1 MTTSQAITLTD
12 ENFQAEVLK
21 SDQPVLVD
29 YWAAWCAPC
38 RAVGPTIDDLAETYL
53 GRVKLGKVNVD
64 ENTETRQ
71 RYGISS
77 IPTVLV
83 FKSGK
88 VVETLV
94 GVQSRERYQQAI
106 DDVVADSA
114 A

>member
-12 ENFQAEVLK
+12 ANFQAEVLN

-38 RAVGPTIDDLAETYL
+38 RAVGPTIDELAETYQ
-53 GRVKLGKVNVD
+53 GRVRIGKVNVD
-64 ENTETRQ
+64 ENTETPQ
-71 RYGISS
+71 KYGISS

-83 FKSGK
+83 FKSGE

-94 GVQSRERYQQAI
+94 GVQSRERYQKAI
-106 DDVVADSA
+106 DDVVADMA

>member
-1 MTTSQAITLTD
+1 VTTSQAITLTD
-12 ENFQAEVLK
+12 ANFQAEVLN

-38 RAVGPTIDDLAETYL
+38 RAVGPTIDELAETYQ
-53 GRVKLGKVNVD
+53 GRVRIGKVNVD
-64 ENTETRQ
+64 ENTETPQ
-71 RYGISS
+71 KYGISS

-83 FKSGK
+83 FKSGE

-94 GVQSRERYQQAI
+94 GVQSRERYQKAI
-106 DDVVADSA
+106 DDVVADMA

>member
-1 MTTSQAITLTD
+1 M
-12 ENFQAEVLK
+12 LK
-21 SDQPVLVD
+21 SNQPVLVD
-29 YWAAWCAPC
+29 DWAAWCAPC

-64 ENTETRQ
+64 ENAETRQ

>member
-1 MTTSQAITLTD
+1 MTTSPVLTLTD
-12 ENFQAEVLK
+12 ASFQDEILT

-29 YWAAWCAPC
+29 YWAPWCAPC
-38 RAVGPTIDDLAETYL
+38 RAVGPTIDGLAKTYV
-53 GRVKLGKVNVD
+53 GRAKFGKVNVD
-64 ENTETRQ
+64 ENTEAPQ
-71 RYGISS
+71 RYGVSS

-106 DDVVADSA
+106 EDA
-114 A
+114 AA

>member
-1 MTTSQAITLTD
+1 MKTSQVVKLSDA
-12 ENFQAEVLK
+12 NFQDEVLT

-29 YWAAWCAPC
+29 YWAPWCAPC
-38 RAVGPTIDDLAETYL
+38 RAVGPTIDELAETNA
-53 GRVKLGKVNVD
+53 GRVKFGKVNVD
-64 ENTETRQ
+64 ENTETPQ
-71 RYGISS
+71 TYGVSS

-106 DDVVADSA
+106 EDIA